1 MRLRL
6 QSQDKTTAKG
16 PGGTKLL
23 TMSAQAELFS
33 ALKETLQRTGTLE
46 SVTGILRAEIFHCLN
61 DTFPKSEGNK
71 TPAPPKENILIN
83 EIIADYLA
91 FNGYFNTLSVLAAES
106 GTPSLAEVHEN
117 GSDSTMLGSNFI
129 RAELGLSKGNI
140 ISGRRRTPLAL
151 LYEIIETLKTINR
164 SRAKTS

>member
-1 MRLRL
+1 
-6 QSQDKTTAKG
+6 
-16 PGGTKLL
+16 
-23 TMSAQAELFS
+23 
-33 ALKETLQRTGTLE
+33 
-46 SVTGILRAEIFHCLN
+46 LN
-61 DTFPKSEGNK
+61 DSFQSEGNK
-71 TPAPPKENILIN
+71 TPTPPKENILIN

-106 GTPSLAEVHEN
+106 GTPSLVEVHEN